1 MIAGRYRDR
10 IEIQRRTQ
18 QRTATGVKST
28 WETVGERWGSVVL
41 ASVEARARYQQL
53 MNEAITHTIYFRGG
67 FDVSLGD
74 HRFIWKG
81 RILKPIAPLADRGR
95 TASIAV
101 REEGYGDSSS

>member
-1 MIAGRYRDR
+1 MLAGRFKDR
-10 IEIQRRTQ
+10 VVIQKRTQ

-53 MNEAITHTIYFRGG
+53 LNEEITHTIYCRGG
-67 FDVSLGD
+67 LDISLGD
-74 HRFIWKG
+74 HRFIWRG
-81 RILKPIAPLADRGR
+81 RVLTPIAPLEDRGR

-101 REEGYGDSSS
+101 REEGYGDS